1 MKWTNGIYIL
11 LAAVLGLGLML
22 ETGALAQDKNPCT
35 EDIAKFCQGTKPDM
49 RSILVCLEEHENEL
63 SDACRDYEVKMEG
76 IRAERREIVRQQRS
90 IFLTCKDDI
99 VNFCKDVD
107 PLKAGFINC
116 LNEHEK
122 ELSAPCRESIKIVRG
137 EQSRAK

>member
-22 ETGALAQDKNPCT
+22 EMRVFAQDKNPCT
-35 EDIAKFCQGTKPDM
+35 EDIAKFCQGIKSDM
-49 RSILVCLEEHENEL
+49 RSILACLEEHENEL

-76 IRAERREIVRQQRS
+76 MRAERREVVRQQRA

-99 VNFCKDVD
+99 LNFCKDVD
-107 PLKAGFINC
+107 PIKGGFINC

-122 ELSAPCRESIKIVRG
+122 ELSAPCRESINTARG
-137 EQSRAK
+137 EQSRGK